1 MSDGPSRSAPL
12 FNPDP
17 GWLFVIAGSALLSS
31 VALIP
36 AQDEL
41 AKAHAAR
48 TRALAVEAH
57 RSKRLENFAAYN
69 DALNRRD
76 ETLMKALAAG
86 QLNLAPADK
95 AALVASLEVI
105 TRSAGI
111 FGDLEPKF
119 VEPEIPPPPDSLL
132 HALATRPATRTW
144 VVLVGAV
151 SLLYGLLPSG
161 ETRAVRRR
169 RGVEST
175 PEEGAQPAI
184 PGAVAA
190 SHAHAA

>member
-1 MSDGPSRSAPL
+1 MDSTARQTAL
-12 FNPDP
+12 FSIDP

-31 VALIP
+31 IALIP

-57 RSKRLENFAAYN
+57 RSKRLENYASYN

-111 FGDLEPKF
+111 FADLEPKF
-119 VEPEIPPPPDSLL
+119 VEPQIPPPPDSLL

-144 VVLVGAV
+144 IVVIGAV
-151 SLLYGLLPSG
+151 SLLYGLLPGG
-161 ETRAVRRR
+161 ERRSSPRTQASAEAVD
-169 RGVEST
+169 T
-175 PEEGAQPAI
+175 PLTAP
-184 PGAVAA
+184 
-190 SHAHAA
+190 HAHAA